1 MGDAVNRR
9 VMRLKA
15 AVFLALAVSACG
27 SVTHVAVDGGGGS
40 GSMGSGGSIGGGG
53 RGGST
58 GAAGIGGAGGAAQCP
73 SNQTWCPGC
82 TPGTGSCTLG
92 VCAGI
97 ACPPPDAG
105 GSLDSGQAD
114 ALSGACAQ
122 ATTLVDCDAR
132 VGCHPVFVDPQ
143 DCRCTSLGCCAH
155 FSRCANG
162 DLAQCTNTG
171 IGCTIQ
177 TPYCEGPYV
186 VGYSGVC
193 YEGCVRASECAP

>member
-1 MGDAVNRR
+1 M
-9 VMRLKA
+9 LLS
-15 AVFLALAVSACG
+15 FAVSACG
-27 SVTHVAVDGGGGS
+27 SVTHVAVDGGGAA

-58 GAAGIGGAGGAAQCP
+58 GGAGTGGGGGAAQCP

-97 ACPPPDAG
+97 ACPPADAG
-105 GSLDSGQAD
+105 GSSDSGQAD
-114 ALSGACAQ
+114 VPAGACTA
-122 ATTLVDCDAR
+122 ATTLAACDAR

-143 DCRCTSLGCCAH
+143 TCGCASLGCCAH
-155 FSRCANG
+155 FSRCADG
-162 DLAQCTNTG
+162 DLAQCANAG
-171 IGCTIQ
+171 IGCTIAA
-177 TPYCEGPYV
+177 PHCEGPYV
-186 VGYSGVC
+186 IGYSGVC